1 MASDIAATVPNRADL
16 PEDPALALAAFTLM
30 TWSAGNRYRVLL
42 EVTRKEL
49 GEQRILEL
57 VEPARQPN
65 LAIIEVGQARGVFSS
80 YLPASSL
87 VALSDAVTMTIIE
100 EANKGVIANP
110 GQALAI
116 ISLIQAGI
124 DLPTST
130 ETVARAVELVARQ
143 HRPDS
148 DSDNQ
153 AG

>member
-57 VEPARQPN
+57 VEPARLPN